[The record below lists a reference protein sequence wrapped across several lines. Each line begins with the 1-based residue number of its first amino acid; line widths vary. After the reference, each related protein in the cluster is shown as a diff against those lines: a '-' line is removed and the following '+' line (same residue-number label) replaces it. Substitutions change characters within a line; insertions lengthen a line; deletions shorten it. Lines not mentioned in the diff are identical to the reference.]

1 MPSGRQPLTTP
12 LSVYREEIMMPR
24 VSTRT
29 CTFAAGLL
37 IVAAVIY
44 VVPQAMGQT
53 GPGWVSL
60 FDGKTIGSEWDRVGE
75 TNWRVEDGAIV
86 ADKRTS
92 QTAAYLVTKS
102 KYKDFQV
109 YVEFWASDDAN
120 SGIFLRCQDPA
131 NITDRS
137 CYEVNIFDQR
147 QDPTYGTGGIVHFV
161 EVHPMP
167 KVGGKW
173 NTYEITA
180 KGRQITVI
188 LNGEK
193 TAELHNGLFTEGP
206 FTLQHG
212 AGVIKFRKVAVK
224 PL

>member
-1 MPSGRQPLTTP
+1 MLLVRRRSGRTLA
-12 LSVYREEIMMPR
+12 VA
-24 VSTRT
+24 V
-29 CTFAAGLL
+29 GLL
-37 IVAAVIY
+37 MAAAVMPA
-44 VVPQAMGQT
+44 VPRAGAQT

-60 FDGKTIGSEWDRVGE
+60 FDGQSIGSEWDRVGE

-92 QTAAYLVTKS
+92 QSTAHLVTKT

-120 SGIFLRCQDPA
+120 SGVFIRCQDPT

-147 QDPTYGTGGIVHFV
+147 KDPTYGTGGIVHFV
-161 EVHPMP
+161 EVNPMP
-167 KVGGKW
+167 KAGGKW
-173 NTYEITA
+173 NTYEITVR
-180 KGRQITVI
+180 GRQITVV
-188 LNGEK
+188 LNGVK
-193 TAELHNGLFTEGP
+193 TAELHNGLFADGP

-212 AGVIKFRKVAVK
+212 EGVIKFRKVAVK